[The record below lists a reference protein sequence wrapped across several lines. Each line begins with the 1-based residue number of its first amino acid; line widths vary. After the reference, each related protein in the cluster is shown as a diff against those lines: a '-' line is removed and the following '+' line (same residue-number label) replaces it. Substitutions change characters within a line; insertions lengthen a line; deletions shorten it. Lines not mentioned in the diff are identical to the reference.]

1 MQQRRHWGSAFSVV
15 TQLFTAGR
23 AVRWDKVSQGWG
35 LFLNQ
40 MIHPIRGHRVRIAAG
55 TTRES
60 PHSHSVSTA
69 TVPWQRGIA
78 FAG

>member
-40 MIHPIRGHRVRIAAG
+40 MIHPIRGPVHQPIF
-55 TTRES
+55 S
-60 PHSHSVSTA
+60 L
-69 TVPWQRGIA
+69 
-78 FAG
+78 